1 MWLMIDHAMHDLQ
14 RSSWNIK
21 LFWGALVLL
30 SSFSLGSLGGFSIQT
45 IKTKWTHLT
54 APTPLNGSASAPS
67 TTSSLS
73 QEPRL
78 KRSGETWTI
87 KKSESEPSNIAA
99 TNGKP

>member
-1 MWLMIDHAMHDLQ
+1 MWLMIEHAIHEIQ

-45 IKTKWTHLT
+45 IKMKLIQIK
-54 APTPLNGSASAPS
+54 APTPLSGNVSAPS

-73 QEPRL
+73 QEPRP
-78 KRSGETWTI
+78 KRSGETWMI
-87 KKSESEPSNIAA
+87 RKYESAPSN
-99 TNGKP
+99 TKTTDGK